1 MEHYQA
7 QNISD
12 FILSG
17 SSYDAVWVMALGLD
31 YASEKVSRNDSNGCD
46 HLPGKLVPLENF
58 DYHNELMG
66 CVLKK
71 SFHQVNFTGITV
83 GQGLIHIVMY

>member
-1 MEHYQA
+1 
-7 QNISD
+7 
-12 FILSG
+12 
-17 SSYDAVWVMALGLD
+17 MALGLD
-31 YASEKVSRNDSNGCD
+31 HALERVSRNDSSGCD

-58 DYHNELMG
+58 DYYNELMG

-83 GQGLIHIVMY
+83 RLVIMHGQTIYNICDTYTVAGQGWQIG